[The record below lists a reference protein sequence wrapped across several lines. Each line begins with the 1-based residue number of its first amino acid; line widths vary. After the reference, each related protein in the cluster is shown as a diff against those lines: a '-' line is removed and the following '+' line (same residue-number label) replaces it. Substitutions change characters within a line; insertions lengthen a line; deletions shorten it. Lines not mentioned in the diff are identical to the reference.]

1 MALTRTHRQV
11 VYRLLPQTAGN
22 WQWLETTLEARRQ
35 LYNAALEERI
45 DFYRKTTGKPRTYFD
60 QCKALTACR
69 AELPDMAG
77 CGIAVRRGTLK
88 RLDEAF
94 KGFLSRLKKGG
105 KAGFPKFRGRRFFDG
120 IAIVSG
126 VKVRDGTLHIPGF
139 GPMTIRRKGG
149 NPHPD
154 GRPVSAV
161 LKRAGGKWTAV
172 VCYAVEIEEPAD
184 NGHVLG
190 LDRNCGQVADSD
202 GELHA
207 MPDMSRLE
215 GRAKRLQRK
224 LSRQQ
229 RRSKRRERT
238 KRHLAKTRRR
248 IANRRRNW
256 HHHVSKRLAGKGGA
270 VAVET
275 LDVKA
280 MTRSAKGTVEEPGTN
295 VPQKA
300 GLNRVILNTG
310 WTALK
315 RMLDCKVANVITVP
329 ARNTS
334 RTCHECGA
342 AEAASRRTRDD
353 FICVACGHAA
363 HAGINAARNIRCVA
377 RGRAPEHEAS
387 GIGASARR
395 GAFGLPTSSTREIS
409 ARAA

>member
-1 MALTRTHRQV
+1 MALIRTHRQV
-11 VYRLLPQTAGN
+11 VYRLLPQTRAN
-22 WQWLETTLEARRQ
+22 WNWLETTLEAQRQ
-35 LYNAALEERI
+35 LYNAALEERM
-45 DFYRKTTGKPRTYFD
+45 DCYRKTGKSRTYFD

-69 AELPDMAG
+69 RELPEMAE
-77 CGIAVRRGTLK
+77 CGIAIQRGTLK
-88 RLDEAF
+88 RLDESF
-94 KGFLSRLKKGG
+94 KGFFNRLRKGA
-105 KAGFPKFRGRRFFDG
+105 KAGFPKFRGRRFFDS
-120 IAIVSG
+120 ITIVSG

-154 GRPVSAV
+154 GKPVSAV
-161 LKRAGGKWTAV
+161 LKRVGGKWTAV
-172 VCYAVEIEEPAD
+172 VCLAVEIEEPAD

-215 GRAKRLQRK
+215 GRARRLQRK

-229 RRSKRRERT
+229 KRSKRRERT
-238 KRHLAKTRRR
+238 KRHLAKVRRK
-248 IANRRRNW
+248 IASRRRNW
-256 HHHVSKRLAGKGGA
+256 HHHVSRRLAGKGGT
-270 VAVET
+270 VAVES
-275 LDVKA
+275 LNVKG

-295 VPQKA
+295 VPQKS
-300 GLNRVILNTG
+300 GTNRVILNTG

-315 RMLDCKVANVITVP
+315 AMLEYKAANVITVP

-342 AEAASRRTRDD
+342 VEAASRRTRDD
-353 FICVACGHAA
+353 FTCVHCGHAA
-363 HAGINAARNIRCVA
+363 HADINAARNIRCAA
-377 RGRAPEHEAS
+377 RGRVPEHEAS
-387 GIGASARR
+387 GIDASARR

>member
-1 MALTRTHRQV
+1 MALTQTHRQV

-22 WQWLETTLEARRQ
+22 WQWLETTLEAQRQ

-45 DFYRKTTGKPRTYFD
+45 DFRRKTGKSRTYFD

-77 CGIAVRRGTLK
+77 CGIAIQRGTLK

-105 KAGFPKFRGRRFFDG
+105 KSGFPKFKGKAFFDS

-139 GPMTIRRKGG
+139 GPMAIRRKGG

-161 LKRAGGKWTAV
+161 LKACRRQVDRRRLLRRGDRGACRQRTRARPRPELRTGRRQRRGTARH
-172 VCYAVEIEEPAD
+172 A
-184 NGHVLG
+184 GHVQARRQG
-190 LDRNCGQVADSD
+190 EAAAAQAVAPAETVEATRADEAAPCKGPSQD
-202 GELHA
+202 CQPPPQTGIT
-207 MPDMSRLE
+207 MSV
-215 GRAKRLQRK
+215 KRLC
-224 LSRQQ
+224 
-229 RRSKRRERT
+229 
-238 KRHLAKTRRR
+238 RRR
-248 IANRRRNW
+248 A
-256 HHHVSKRLAGKGGA
+256 GA

-280 MTRSAKGTVEEPGTN
+280 MTKSAKGTVEEPGTN

-315 RMLDCKVANVITVP
+315 RMLDYKAANVITVP

-342 AEAASRRTRDD
+342 AESRQPQNSGRL
-353 FICVACGHAA
+353 HL
-363 HAGINAARNIRCVA
+363 RCLRA
-377 RGRAPEHEAS
+377 RGTCRHQRGKEHPV
-387 GIGASARR
+387 R
-395 GAFGLPTSSTREIS
+395 GAWPRPGTRGVRDWRVCT
-409 ARAA
+409 ARGVRAADLTDP